1 MYEEVVDMDLMSYLI
16 DLLLNILPNEL
27 SYDHRVGGVIWGIL
41 IVLYPFFTGL
51 IAGSFV
57 VSSLAYGFGNK
68 KYYKIAGLALLLSGA
83 LMTAPLF
90 PMVELKQP
98 ERATLIFTNPHIFP
112 SETYPGVSPMAVF
125 GVVYLAYLIVLAI
138 EIIFT
143 FRADMA
149 KRYEEKGGILNRI
162 FSLGM
167 GYDET
172 VVKRDRAIVK
182 TLALIGIP
190 LAATFH
196 AYVGFLF
203 SSIKARPLWID
214 PIIPAHFLAS
224 AVFSGSALLVIAY
237 YIFTKLSSEK
247 ALDVDLL
254 KGLGGIMMWSLLIAM
269 GLELISEASRTY
281 YSLPGEGMLFYE
293 ELISEMGIRTPYY
306 ALSILILVLL
316 LIPQLRSNVKV
327 LMLTSLLALV
337 QVFMYRWMSVLTPQL
352 LSRTAMGLLEY
363 NIEFLELRLSIGV
376 VALTF
381 LVFIILVWIF
391 PWNGRFA
398 THRDELEVV

>member
-1 MYEEVVDMDLMSYLI
+1 MDVINYLLKFI
-16 DLLLNILPNEL
+16 LEILPNEL
-27 SYDHRVGGVIWGIL
+27 SYDYRVGGVLWGLL

-68 KYYKIAGLALLLSGA
+68 RYYKIAGLALLLSGA

-112 SETYPGVSPMAVF
+112 SDMYPGISPMAVF
-125 GVVYLAYLIVLAI
+125 SVVYLTYLLVLAI

-143 FRADMA
+143 FRGDMA
-149 KRYEEKGGILNRI
+149 RRYEERGGILNKV

-167 GYDET
+167 GYDEDSI
-172 VVKRDRAIVK
+172 KRDRVIVK
-182 TLALIGIP
+182 SLALIGIP

-203 SSIKARPLWID
+203 SSIKARPLWMD

-237 YIFTKLSSEK
+237 YIFTTFSKDGG
-247 ALDVDLL
+247 LDKEVLR
-254 KGLGGIMMWSLLIAM
+254 GLGSIMMWSLLIAL
-269 GLELISEASRTY
+269 GLELISEASRAY
-281 YSLPGEGMLFYE
+281 YSLPGEGMLVYE
-293 ELISEMGIRTPYY
+293 ELVAEMGVKTPYY
-306 ALSILILVLL
+306 TLSIVILVLL
-316 LIPQLRSNVKV
+316 LIPQLRNNVKV
-327 LMLTSLLALV
+327 LLFTSVLSLI

-352 LSRTAMGLLEY
+352 LSRTALGILEY
-363 NIEFLELRLSIGV
+363 QIEFTELRLSIGV
-376 VALTF
+376 VGLTL
-381 LVFIILVWIF
+381 LVFIILAWIF
-391 PWNGRFA
+391 PWNGNYA
-398 THRDELEVV
+398 THKDELEVV